1 LDVPTILS
9 ITQERALTTEGITL
23 STPST
28 YSFKTHPLV
37 AAAEQSSSNNSSS
50 NGHTQEHPDPAA
62 AAPAVVK
69 LFCAAVAGDNA

>member
-37 AAAEQSSSNNSSS
+37 AV
-50 NGHTQEHPDPAA
+50 AA
-62 AAPAVVK
+62 AAAVIIVAVMAIIRNTRLLLPL
-69 LFCAAVAGDNA
+69 LFCAAVAGDNAY

>member
-37 AAAEQSSSNNSSS
+37 AAA
-50 NGHTQEHPDPAA
+50 AA
-62 AAPAVVK
+62 AIIIVAVMAI
-69 LFCAAVAGDNA
+69 LRNTRLLLPLR